1 MRFEVSSSELL
12 RQLTIASGAINN
24 NPVLPI
30 MEDFLFSIKDDVLT
44 ITSTNLETTII
55 TRLNVT
61 ADSSGAIAIPAKI
74 LLETI
79 KALPEQP
86 ITFTVDENNGI
97 KILSTFG
104 VYKISGEL
112 ADDFPESPIEDNVE
126 TFVIPSKRVL
136 KGITNTVFATSSD
149 ELRLAMTGVLFHID
163 FTKIH
168 FVGTDAHKLV
178 KYTVGN
184 LNTDITKSII
194 VPKKGLNLVKNAI
207 SEETDVT
214 ISFNKANIFFSFGG
228 TKIVCR
234 LIDAKY
240 PEYNAVIPVENPYEA
255 IINRKDFLNSMKRI
269 AIYANKTTNQVIL
282 SLTERSMTISAQ
294 DLDFSNEATEQMNC
308 FFTGEAMTIG
318 FNAKFLG
325 EMLNILENEEIKLQ
339 LSTPGRAGLLVPI
352 EDEPGETL
360 LMLIMP
366 IMMGN

>member
-149 ELRLAMTGVLFHID
+149 
-163 FTKIH
+163 
-168 FVGTDAHKLV
+168 
-178 KYTVGN
+178 
-184 LNTDITKSII
+184 
-194 VPKKGLNLVKNAI
+194 
-207 SEETDVT
+207 
-214 ISFNKANIFFSFGG
+214 
-228 TKIVCR
+228 
-234 LIDAKY
+234 
-240 PEYNAVIPVENPYEA
+240 
-255 IINRKDFLNSMKRI
+255 
-269 AIYANKTTNQVIL
+269 
-282 SLTERSMTISAQ
+282 
-294 DLDFSNEATEQMNC
+294 
-308 FFTGEAMTIG
+308 
-318 FNAKFLG
+318 
-325 EMLNILENEEIKLQ
+325 
-339 LSTPGRAGLLVPI
+339 
-352 EDEPGETL
+352 
-360 LMLIMP
+360 
-366 IMMGN
+366 